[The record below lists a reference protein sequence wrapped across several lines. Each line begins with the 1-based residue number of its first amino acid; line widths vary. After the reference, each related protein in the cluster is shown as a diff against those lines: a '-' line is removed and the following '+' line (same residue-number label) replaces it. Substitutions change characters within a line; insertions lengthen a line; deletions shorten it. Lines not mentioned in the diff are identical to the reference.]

1 MKTVLVRKAGAL
13 ELKQALALED
23 KSEQSKQKGI
33 RIACPLV
40 DPRQNTSLQT
50 DKIFHYDAPLA
61 QYRGTCSSL
70 NITL

>member
-1 MKTVLVRKAGAL
+1 MKIILVRKAGAL
-13 ELKQALALED
+13 ELKQARAHED

-50 DKIFHYDAPLA
+50 DKIFHCDASSA
-61 QYRGTCSSL
+61 QY
-70 NITL
+70 